1 MLVEMPVMKFDVH
14 QLTEAA
20 PFLGSFCFSLF
31 IFIFIVIF
39 ICINMFITIISD
51 TFRHA
56 RENVKD
62 DRHEIFSFV
71 RNISTLDRY
80 DKRIELDKNHR

>member
-1 MLVEMPVMKFDVH
+1 
-14 QLTEAA
+14 
-20 PFLGSFCFSLF
+20 
-31 IFIFIVIF
+31 
-39 ICINMFITIISD
+39 MFITIISD